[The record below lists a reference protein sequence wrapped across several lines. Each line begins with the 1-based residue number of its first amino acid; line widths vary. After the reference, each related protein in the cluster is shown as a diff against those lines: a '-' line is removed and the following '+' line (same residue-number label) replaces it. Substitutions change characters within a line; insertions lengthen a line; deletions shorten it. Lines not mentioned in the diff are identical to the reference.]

1 VEKLGRSDA
10 KAPLKDARFVAP
22 HWIGRFQHII
32 SHACH
37 KNTSRSNETLLLHT
51 DKYHYLPTIIIMPFI
66 PTNTK
71 YVINGRVM
79 GGTMRRKVA
88 KRTKPWLLPLE
99 AAAAAAGNPT
109 LPPPQLEADDL
120 PPAKK
125 SRLQAP
131 NGVSATFDGV
141 TTEHTAEKGTT
152 DETPTDD
159 IPTDPVTPAASLAS
173 TVTSRA
179 PRRNWNGEE
188 DTKLTEAV
196 KKHGKKW
203 VAVATMVPGRTDK
216 QCRQRWI
223 YTLDPATAGKTTGR
237 WNGEE
242 DAKLIEAVEKY
253 GKDWVVVATLVPGR
267 TDKQCRARW
276 TQALAPVAA
285 GTTAG
290 RWTPEED
297 AKLIDAVEKYAKNW
311 VAVATLVPGRTDKQ
325 CRARWTQALASVAAG
340 KTAGR
345 WTPEEDAK
353 LIDAVKKHGRDWVA
367 VATIVLSRTDQQCR
381 SRWTQTLDTAGK
393 TAGPWNGEEDTLL
406 TKAVEKHGKDWVA
419 VAAMVLSRTAKQCRD
434 RWTNT
439 LDPSNGKNKGLGR
452 QKQTKI

>member
-1 VEKLGRSDA
+1 
-10 KAPLKDARFVAP
+10 
-22 HWIGRFQHII
+22 
-32 SHACH
+32 
-37 KNTSRSNETLLLHT
+37 
-51 DKYHYLPTIIIMPFI
+51 MPFI

-99 AAAAAAGNPT
+99 AAAAAAAGNPT

-216 QCRQRWI
+216 QCRQRWSQALAPVAAGKTAGRWEPEEDAKLIEAVKKHGKKWAAVAAMIPGRTSEQCRDRWI